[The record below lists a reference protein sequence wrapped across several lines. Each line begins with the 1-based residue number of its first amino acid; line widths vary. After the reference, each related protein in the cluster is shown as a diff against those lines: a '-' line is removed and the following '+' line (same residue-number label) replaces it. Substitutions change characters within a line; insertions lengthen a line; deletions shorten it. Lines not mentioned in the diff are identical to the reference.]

1 MQMGRLEI
9 YGHLYERVEPMKTVR
24 LSAVIFEMLRVL
36 AKKRRQK
43 PDECLATIIE
53 REFGAKK

>member
-1 MQMGRLEI
+1 
-9 YGHLYERVEPMKTVR
+9 MKTVR

>member
-1 MQMGRLEI
+1 MQLDLQENN
-9 YGHLYERVEPMKTVR
+9 GHLYERVVPMKTVR
-24 LSAVIFEMLRVL
+24 LSAVIFEMLLVL